1 MSLKGFRDN
10 IKSFMLGIRGEK
22 PVIMTQWGP
31 VSEEAR
37 LQAAMNMLASDE
49 IKHRVE
55 LSLTRQFGSA
65 ARGLAEARRRYPEAY
80 ID

>member
-1 MSLKGFRDN
+1 MSLRGFRAS
-10 IKSFMLGIRGEK
+10 IKSFMLGLKGEK
-22 PVIMTQWGP
+22 PVIMTQYGP

-37 LQAAMNMLASDE
+37 LAAAMNMLASDE

-55 LSLTRQFGSA
+55 QTLAKQYGSA

-80 ID
+80 LD